1 MGIRA
6 QESSKRAKRGPISE
20 FRKWITYKPIFNW
33 SEGEIWTYIKEN
45 HLPYCSLYD
54 EGFKRLGCVVCPFLC
69 SKAPSD
75 QAKLKKHKERWPKH
89 YVAFEKAMKKLW
101 DRREQYRQKEKGYA
115 QNFEQFLE
123 NWYRGN

>member
-6 QESSKRAKRGPISE
+6 QESSKRAKRGEINK
-20 FRKWITYKPIFNW
+20 FRTWMIYKPIFHW
-33 SEGEIWTYIKEN
+33 LEWEIWEYIREH

-89 YVAFEKAMKKLW
+89 YIAFEKAMLKLW
-101 DRREQYRQKEKGYA
+101 DNKEWWRQTTRRYA
-115 QNFEQFLE
+115 MLPEEFIE